1 MEQKQFQAESK
12 RMLDLM
18 IHSIYTHKEIFLRE
32 LISNASDAIDKLY
45 FRSLTDGQVGKN
57 RDEFYIELTPN
68 KEKRTLTITDNGIG
82 MTAEEL
88 EQNLGVIAHSGSR
101 AFKSE
106 NTLDENTDIIG
117 QFGVGFYSAFMV
129 AKRVTVR
136 TKAYGSDTAYIWQSE
151 GVDGYTVDT
160 CEKNDVGTEIV
171 LELLDDTDDEKYSEF
186 LEEFRIR
193 QLVKKYSDYIRF
205 PIRMEITRQKLKEGS
220 ETEYETSI
228 DVETLNS
235 MTPMW
240 KKNKNELTDEDYNN
254 FYRDKFFD
262 YNEPLLHIHNRSEGT
277 VTYNSLLYIPAKAPY
292 DYYTK
297 DYEKGLQLYASGVM
311 IMDKCADLL
320 PDHFSFVRG
329 LVDSEDL
336 SLNISREMLQHDRQ
350 LKLIAKSLE
359 KSIKNELAKLLKTDR
374 EKYTEFWKAFGIQL
388 KFGVYN
394 NFGANKDLLQDLLLF
409 HSSGCDDAEGFTT
422 LAEYVTRMREDQ
434 KYIYY
439 AAGETVARCAG
450 LPASE
455 LVRDK
460 GYEVLY
466 LTENVDEFALQMLA
480 KYQDKEFKNVSA
492 GDLGLESD
500 EDKTALEEKNAA
512 AKDLFEEMQKALA
525 GKVKAVRLSNRLK
538 NHAVCLSS
546 DGQLSLEMEK
556 VLNTMPTGQ
565 KVQAER
571 VLELNPDHPV
581 FATLERLLTEDKDKL
596 DKYADLLYQQALL
609 IEGMPVEDPVAL
621 SKMICDLM
629 V

>member
-45 FRSLTDGQVGKN
+45 FRSLTDDQVGKS
-57 RDEFYIELTPN
+57 RDDFYIEITPD

-151 GVDGYTVDT
+151 GVEGYTVDT
-160 CEKNDVGTEIV
+160 CEKSDVGTEIV
-171 LELLDDTDDEKYSEF
+171 LELLDDTEDEKYSEF

-205 PIRMEITRQKLKEGS
+205 PIRMEITREKLKEGS
-220 ETEYETSI
+220 ESEYETSI

-240 KKNKNELTDEDYNN
+240 KKNKNELTEEDYTT

-262 YNEPLLHIHNRSEGT
+262 YTEPLLHIHNRSEGT

-292 DYYTK
+292 DFYTK
-297 DYEKGLQLYASGVM
+297 DYEKGLQLFASGVM

-394 NFGANKDLLQDLLLF
+394 NFGANKELLQDLLMF

-439 AAGETVARCAG
+439 AAGETVTRCAG
-450 LPASE
+450 LPAAE

-466 LTENVDEFALQMLA
+466 LTENVDEFAIQMLM

-492 GDLGLESD
+492 GDLGLESE

-581 FATLERLLTEDKDKL
+581 FATLERLLTEDKEKL

>member
-45 FRSLTDGQVGKN
+45 FRSLTDSSVGMK
-57 RDEFYIELTPN
+57 REDFRIEIRAD
-68 KEKRTLTITDNGIG
+68 KDARTLTITDNGIG

-101 AFKSE
+101 AFKTE
-106 NTLDENTDIIG
+106 NTLDENTEIIG

-136 TKAYGSDTAYIWQSE
+136 TKAFDSDTAYEWQSE
-151 GVDGYTVDT
+151 GVEGYTIDT
-160 CEKNDVGTEIV
+160 CEKDTVGTEIV
-171 LELLDDTDDEKYSEF
+171 LELLDDTDDEKYSEY

-205 PIRMEITRQKLKEGS
+205 PVQMEIERTQNKEGS
-220 ETEYETSI
+220 ETETET
-228 DVETLNS
+228 VREMATLNS

-240 KKNKNELTDEDYNN
+240 KKNKTELTEDDYTN
-254 FYRDKFFD
+254 FYQEKYFD
-262 YNEPLLHIHNRSEGT
+262 YTAPLLHIHNRSEGT
-277 VTYNSLLYIPAKAPY
+277 VTYNSLLYVPARAPY

-297 DYEKGLQLYASGVM
+297 DFEKGLTLYANGVM
-311 IMDKCADLL
+311 IMEKCGDLL

-359 KSIKNELAKLLKTDR
+359 KSIKNELTKLLKTDR

-394 NFGANKDLLQDLLLF
+394 GFGANKDLLQDLLLF
-409 HSSGCDDAEGFTT
+409 HSSGCDDKEGFTT

-439 AAGETVARCAG
+439 AAGESVTRCAS
-450 LPASE
+450 LPAAE

-466 LTENVDEFALQMLA
+466 LTENVDEFAIQMIA

-500 EDKTALEEKNAA
+500 EDKTALEEKNNA
-512 AKDLFEEMQKALA
+512 AKDLFEEMQKALN

-556 VLNTMPTGQ
+556 VLNTMPTRE

-581 FATLERLLTEDKDKL
+581 FAKLEQLYRDDKEKL
-596 DKYADLLYQQALL
+596 ATYADLLYQQALL

>member
-45 FRSLTDGQVGKN
+45 FRSLTDDKVGLS
-57 RDEFYIELTPN
+57 RDDFCIELRPD
-68 KEKRTLTITDNGIG
+68 KKARTLTITDNGIG

-106 NTLDENTDIIG
+106 NDLGENADIIG

-136 TKAYGSDTAYIWQSE
+136 TRAYGADKAYIWQSE

-160 CEKNDVGTEIV
+160 CDKDTVGTEIT
-171 LELLDDTDDEKYSEF
+171 LELLDDSEDEHYGDF
-186 LEEFRIR
+186 LEEYRLR

-205 PIRMEITRQKLKEGS
+205 PIRMEIERQQKVEG
-220 ETEYETSI
+220 TDDQYETHTEI
-228 DVETLNS
+228 ETLNS
-235 MTPMW
+235 MVPIW
-240 KKNKNELTDEDYNN
+240 KKNKNELTDDEYNQ
-254 FYRDKFFD
+254 FYHDKFFD
-262 YNEPLLHIHNRSEGT
+262 YTDPLLHLHNRSEGT
-277 VTYNSLLYIPAKAPY
+277 VTYNSLLYIPAKAPF
-292 DYYTK
+292 DFYTK
-297 DYEKGLQLYASGVM
+297 DYEKGLQLYANGVM
-311 IMDKCADLL
+311 IMEKCADLL

-350 LKLIAKSLE
+350 LRLIAKSLE

-374 EKYTEFWKAFGIQL
+374 AKYEEFWKAFGVQI
-388 KFGVYN
+388 KYGVYEG
-394 NFGANKDLLQDLLLF
+394 FGANKELLQDLLLF
-409 HSSGCDDAEGFTT
+409 RSSAGENGEGFTT
-422 LAEYVTRMREDQ
+422 LAEYVSRMREDQ

-439 AAGETVARCAG
+439 AAGESVTRCAA
-450 LPASE
+450 LPAAE

-466 LTENVDEFALQMLA
+466 LTDRVDEFAVKMLGQYA
-480 KYQDKEFKNVSA
+480 EKELRNVSS
-492 GDLGLESD
+492 GDLGLETE

-512 AKDLFEEMQKALA
+512 AKDLFEEMQKVLD
-525 GKVKAVRLSNRLK
+525 GKVKSVRLSGRLK

-546 DGQLSLEMEK
+546 DGQLSLDMER
-556 VLNTMPTGQ
+556 VLNQAPGAE

-571 VLELNPDHPV
+571 VLELNPEHPV
-581 FATLERLLTEDKDKL
+581 FGTLQRLLTEDREKL
-596 DKYADLLYQQALL
+596 ADYTRLLYQQALL
-609 IEGMPVEDPVAL
+609 IEGLPVEDPVAL
-621 SKMICDLM
+621 SRMICDLM

>member
-45 FRSLTDGQVGKN
+45 FRSLTDDKVGITK
-57 RDEFYIELTPN
+57 DDFCIELKPDKAT
-68 KEKRTLTITDNGIG
+68 RSLTIIDNGIG

-136 TKAYGSDTAYIWQSE
+136 TRAYGAEHAYVWQSE
-151 GVDGYTVDT
+151 GVEGYTIDI
-160 CEKNDVGTEIV
+160 CDKDSVGTEIV
-171 LELLDDTDDEKYSEF
+171 LELLDDTEDERYSDY
-186 LEEFRIR
+186 LEEYRLR
-193 QLVKKYSDYIRF
+193 SLVKKYSDYIRF
-205 PIRMEITRQKLKEGS
+205 PVRMEVSHQHPIEGKEG
-220 ETEYETSI
+220 EYETHVEI
-228 DVETLNS
+228 ETLNS
-235 MTPMW
+235 MTPLW
-240 KKNKNELTDEDYNN
+240 KKNKNELSDEDYNG
-254 FYRDKFFD
+254 FYHDKFFD
-262 YNEPLLHIHNRSEGT
+262 YTDPLLHIHSRTEGT

-297 DYEKGLQLYASGVM
+297 EYEKGLQLYASGVM
-311 IMDKCADLL
+311 IMEKCADLL

-350 LKLIAKSLE
+350 LKLIAKALE

-374 EKYTEFWKAFGIQL
+374 EKYTAFWKAFGIQL

-394 NFGANKDLLQDLLLF
+394 GFGANKDLLQDLLLF
-409 HSSGCDDAEGFTT
+409 HSSACEKAEDYST
-422 LAEYVTRMREDQ
+422 LAEYVSRMREDQ

-439 AAGETVARCAG
+439 AAGENPTRCAA
-450 LPASE
+450 LPAAE

-466 LTENVDEFALQMLA
+466 LTENVDEFALTMIG

-500 EDKTALEEKNAA
+500 EDKTALEEKNTA
-512 AKDLFEEMQKALA
+512 AKDLFEMMQKTLE
-525 GKVKAVRLSNRLK
+525 GKVKAVRLSSRLK

-556 VLNTMPTGQ
+556 VLNTMPSGE

-571 VLELNPDHPV
+571 VLELNPEHRI
-581 FATLERLLTEDKDKL
+581 FETLNRLAAEDPDKL
-596 DKYADLLYQQALL
+596 ATYTNLLYQQALL
-609 IEGMPVEDPVAL
+609 IEGMPIENPVAL
-621 SKMICDLM
+621 SSMICDLM